1 MHNNHIKHIQTM
13 TLRGLEGIFKSSSK
27 FIEQFSTLTSYV
39 HKTTYHSDNVDTS
52 NKVGQTEYKRET
64 RDKDM

>member
-1 MHNNHIKHIQTM
+1 MHYNHIKHIQTM

-27 FIEQFSTLTSYV
+27 FIEQFSILTSYV
-39 HKTTYHSDNVDTS
+39 HKTYHSDNVDTS
-52 NKVGQTEYKRET
+52 NKVGQTECKRET

>member
-1 MHNNHIKHIQTM
+1 MHYNHIKHIQTM
-13 TLRGLEGIFKSSSK
+13 TLRGLEGIIKSSSK

-39 HKTTYHSDNVDTS
+39 HKTYHSDKVDTS

>member
-1 MHNNHIKHIQTM
+1 MHYNHIKHIQTM

-39 HKTTYHSDNVDTS
+39 HKTYHPDNVDTS
-52 NKVGQTEYKRET
+52 NKVGQTECKRET

>member
-1 MHNNHIKHIQTM
+1 MHYNHIKHIQTM
-13 TLRGLEGIFKSSSK
+13 TLRGLEGRFKSISK
-27 FIEQFSTLTSYV
+27 FIEQFSTLTSCV
-39 HKTTYHSDNVDTS
+39 HKTYHSDNVDTS

>member
-1 MHNNHIKHIQTM
+1 MHYNHIKHIQTM

-27 FIEQFSTLTSYV
+27 FIEQFSTLTFYV
-39 HKTTYHSDNVDTS
+39 YKTYHSDNVDTS

>member
-1 MHNNHIKHIQTM
+1 MHYNHIQTM

-39 HKTTYHSDNVDTS
+39 HKTYHSDNIDTS
-52 NKVGQTEYKRET
+52 NKVGQTEYKKET
-64 RDKDM
+64 KDKDM

>member
-1 MHNNHIKHIQTM
+1 MHYNHIKHIQTM
-13 TLRGLEGIFKSSSK
+13 TLRDLEGILKSSSK

-39 HKTTYHSDNVDTS
+39 HKTYHSDNVDTS

>member
-1 MHNNHIKHIQTM
+1 MHYNHIKHIQTM

-39 HKTTYHSDNVDTS
+39 HKIYHSDKVDTS

>member
-1 MHNNHIKHIQTM
+1 MHYNHIKHIQTM
-13 TLRGLEGIFKSSSK
+13 TLRCLEGIFKSSSK

-39 HKTTYHSDNVDTS
+39 HKTYHSDNVDTS

>member
-1 MHNNHIKHIQTM
+1 MHYNHIKHIQTM

-27 FIEQFSTLTSYV
+27 FIEQFSTLTTYV
-39 HKTTYHSDNVDTS
+39 HKIYHSDNVDTS
-52 NKVGQTEYKRET
+52 NKLGQTEYKKET

>member
-1 MHNNHIKHIQTM
+1 MHYNHIKHIQTM
-13 TLRGLEGIFKSSSK
+13 TLRGLEGIFKRSSK

-39 HKTTYHSDNVDTS
+39 HKTYHLDNVDTS